1 MRSSSFHC
9 TSSPGSKPMA
19 AARARGKLT
28 YLIKHTAVNSLC
40 GAIREVHKGNTFFG
54 PSIPCHLHK
63 WNPKK
68 LLDWA
73 GLPKPRMRSPARSRN
88 GEKVFIGDFWN

>member
-1 MRSSSFHC
+1 
-9 TSSPGSKPMA
+9 
-19 AARARGKLT
+19 
-28 YLIKHTAVNSLC
+28 
-40 GAIREVHKGNTFFG
+40 
-54 PSIPCHLHK
+54 
-63 WNPKK
+63 